1 MSYDYEGFRFTS
13 NVNVG
18 AGESSYAGFASRVD
32 GEVGSAFITIA
43 TAAGAMMGLYN
54 ILVAAGEMA
63 VISVDKTTE
72 QNNGKLN
79 LSATASRPSEKEAA
93 QLKADNGFSAV
104 VTAVDRKQYR
114 IIESRA

>member
-43 TAAGAMMGLYN
+43 TAAGAMMGLYTRIPYAFAYFCTCFAMSSMN
-54 ILVAAGEMA
+54 LCCFFVIAILHT
-63 VISVDKTTE
+63 S
-72 QNNGKLN
+72 
-79 LSATASRPSEKEAA
+79 
-93 QLKADNGFSAV
+93 
-104 VTAVDRKQYR
+104 
-114 IIESRA
+114 